1 MIPQK
6 LEAVVDGTAIQ
17 PEVSVDTEL
26 MLSVPNSSNNYH
38 REHVLIML
46 ENLKRWANYDLIK
59 EYGFSGETL
68 GEQVFNADFYLLSH
82 NTATDP
88 VLTYGN
94 QQVLD
99 RWELSWQELTTM
111 HSRDTAKPVDRSQRS
126 KLMAQV
132 KMDNYITGYSGIR
145 VSKTGK
151 EFQILDGIIW
161 NLFLSDGSFYGQA
174 AWFKLVKCHDSF

>member
-1 MIPQK
+1 MTNLTRSMP
-6 LEAVVDGTAIQ
+6 DF
-17 PEVSVDTEL
+17 
-26 MLSVPNSSNNYH
+26 SNNYD

-46 ENLKRWANYDLIK
+46 DNLRRWVNYDLIK
-59 EYGFSGETL
+59 EYGFSLERL

-99 RWELSWQELTTM
+99 RWEVSWQELTAM
-111 HSRDTAKPVDRSQRS
+111 HSSETAKPVDRSARS
-126 KLMAQV
+126 ILMAQV
-132 KMDNYITGYSGIR
+132 KEHNYISGYNGIR
-145 VSKTGK
+145 ISKTGK

-161 NLFLSDGSFYGQA
+161 NLFLPDGSFYGQA
-174 AWFKLVKCHDSF
+174 AWFKSVQYHAIRFG